1 MTVFIIERRLIKE
14 REKLLMTVPDSDNS
28 CTSNLANTDHPG
40 SLSFPRKISTLNYIL
55 HVIIVCHKTVFSKSM
70 SLAVSLQKNAWRR
83 TLGLVVQSWISAN
96 PGLKLNLLFQFG
108 YICTPGFFR
117 QLWKIKLLLNQ
128 RRILGNYLH
137 FSKQAVGNIALEFS
151 ITYD

>member
-1 MTVFIIERRLIKE
+1 MTVSIIERRLIKE

-55 HVIIVCHKTVFSKSM
+55 HVIIVCHKNVFSKSM

-83 TLGLVVQSWISAN
+83 LYSWCNTLGPVVQSWISAN
-96 PGLKLNLLFQFG
+96 PGLKLNLLF
-108 YICTPGFFR
+108 
-117 QLWKIKLLLNQ
+117 
-128 RRILGNYLH
+128 
-137 FSKQAVGNIALEFS
+137 
-151 ITYD
+151 